1 MAYENLKTAIK
12 QAIKQN
18 GNQEI
23 TGNLLQST
31 LLNIVNT
38 LGAYYKFLGFASPST
53 VPPTSEEGRLFYFA
67 SAAGEYVNFPITGE
81 NAYVVTGEGLYL
93 FTKEANSDYWKADTL
108 VDIVQTTGEAEDKVM
123 SQKAVSDKLSDLNSV
138 AAISF
143 GDTDS
148 DLDIADENGNVL
160 ARFSDGHI
168 KTKEFNSRIV
178 PSQDAVDDTD
188 LDISDP
194 QGNVV
199 LRLKGGH
206 IHTKNFSSQNA
217 IGAKVINK
225 DNKNILVFN

>member
-1 MAYENLKTAIK
+1 MDYENLKAAIK

-38 LGAYYKFLGFASPST
+38 L
-53 VPPTSEEGRLFYFA
+53 
-67 SAAGEYVNFPITGE
+67 
-81 NAYVVTGEGLYL
+81 
-93 FTKEANSDYWKADTL
+93 W
-108 VDIVQTTGEAEDKVM
+108 M

-138 AAISF
+138 AAISL

-148 DLDIADENGNVL
+148 NLDIADENGNVL

-168 KTKEFNSRIV
+168 KTKDFNSVNVPSQMDNEETDADLLLSDNNGNALAEFKGGHFRTKEFNSRIV

-206 IHTKNFSSQNA
+206 IQTKNFFSQNV

-225 DNKNILVFN
+225 DGKNILVFN